1 MMLLE
6 AEGFSFEVAERI
18 KLPCYFHCDSLHGN
32 KELRAEFTEPI
43 ILLYRFLVLQIY
55 YALLFVF
62 NYIFMNIVLICA
74 DTV

>member
-6 AEGFSFEVAERI
+6 AEGFTFEVAERI

-32 KELRAEFTEPI
+32 KELRAELTEPV

-55 YALLFVF
+55 YAILLVL
-62 NYIFMNIVLICA
+62 NYIFMNNVLLS
-74 DTV
+74 TGSV